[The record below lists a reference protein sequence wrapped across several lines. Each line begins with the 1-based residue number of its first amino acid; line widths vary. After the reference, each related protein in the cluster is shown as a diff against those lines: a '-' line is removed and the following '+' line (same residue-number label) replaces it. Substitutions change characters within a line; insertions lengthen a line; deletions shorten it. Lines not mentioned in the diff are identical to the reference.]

1 MPPRFSAGRF
11 SAWQIS
17 RSAVISSPSRPPE
30 GRKNF
35 NPLRFHGW
43 WDAVICT
50 DPSKYSDAYGDG
62 YVLLPDVLALN
73 GEGDSNYSRNGYI
86 KREKFFREYPILQM
100 PDDVTAGSETYEAA
114 YAWQSKNGQR
124 PFFGGSL
131 SGGSGVLPRSRF
143 CIYTF
148 SSSYAHC
155 GSRPLKR

>member
-1 MPPRFSAGRF
+1 MLHTG
-11 SAWQIS
+11 
-17 RSAVISSPSRPPE
+17 VD
-30 GRKNF
+30 GLNLKF
-35 NPLRFHGW
+35 NQEKMGLEMY
-43 WDAVICT
+43 VCT

-114 YAWQSKNGQR
+114 YVWQNKTGQR

-131 SGGSGVLPRSRF
+131 DSSSGVSPRYRR
-143 CIYTF
+143 CTYTF
-148 SSSYAHC
+148 SISFATS